1 MDMKDSKTRIA
12 AMGDIHMRES
22 DHGKWADYF
31 RMVSTQ
37 ADILLLCGDLTDT
50 GSVGEAKVLAQELR
64 ACAIPIIAVLGNH
77 DFEKNHAEEIRSTLE
92 NDHIHIL
99 DGESVVIG
107 DIGFAGTKG
116 FGGGFDRFTL
126 AMFGEK
132 MLKEFVQE
140 TVNETLKLD
149 RALVRLDSHHTDL
162 KKIVLLHYSPVKST
176 VIGEPEQIFPFL
188 GSSRLA
194 EPIDTRQVTA
204 VFHGHAHVGMM
215 EGATPKGVKVFNVSK
230 PILDKAGIP
239 FYLFEI

>member
-1 MDMKDSKTRIA
+1 MKDSKTRIA

-31 RMVSTQ
+31 RMASTQ
-37 ADILLLCGDLTDT
+37 ADVLLLCGDLTDT
-50 GSVGEAKVLAQELR
+50 GSIGEAQVLAQELR
-64 ACAIPIIAVLGNH
+64 SCSIPIVAVLGNH
-77 DFEKNHAEEIRSTLE
+77 DYEKEQQDAIKSTLQ

-99 DGESVVIG
+99 DGESVVI
-107 DIGFAGTKG
+107 DNLGFAGTKG

-132 MLKEFVQE
+132 MLKNFVQE

-149 RALVRLDSHHTDL
+149 RALVRLDSHYSDL

-215 EGATPKGVKVFNVSK
+215 EGSTPKGVKVFNVSK

-239 FYLFEI
+239 FYLLEL